1 MLISVE
7 KKDLHLGLRYGLHG
21 SHCPIVVAY
30 VASLYYN
37 LNQNQKKKFISF
49 KKNKK
54 LTFRSMHAVSEMAVA
69 INCFCVVMGVAIMLL
84 AVC

>member
-7 KKDLHLGLRYGLHG
+7 KKDLHLGLRYGLCG

-37 LNQNQKKKFISF
+37 LNQNQKKSSLVSKR
-49 KKNKK
+49 KK
-54 LTFRSMHAVSEMAVA
+54 TYFW
-69 INCFCVVMGVAIMLL
+69 
-84 AVC
+84 VCAHCE